1 MQKRLAT
8 RLILSLTIIVVIVE
22 GVSGLINIKTQER
35 QLLDAMILGADQLSR
50 GITSATWHAMLADHR
65 ETAYQVMET
74 IAQKQGIRRIRIFNK
89 EGRIM
94 FSTDPNDGGQV
105 DKDAEACAMCHSTL
119 RPLVRV
125 DVPSR
130 SRIFKSSD
138 GRRELAMVSPIY
150 NEPACSD
157 AACHAHPAQMNVL
170 GVLDVAL
177 SLADVDSEIRAVEWR
192 VASATAVHIVLI
204 GIFIVVFTRRF
215 VDRPIRKLIDG
226 TRAVSQMQLD
236 RPIEIESGDELGE
249 LARSFNLM
257 RDRLSEAIAEINE
270 FTQQLETKVAER
282 TLELEV
288 AHQKLEQNERLAS
301 LGRLSATVAHEI
313 NNPLSGVLN
322 LSMLMER
329 ILRDGSLPASR
340 APEFQG
346 YLAQVTRE
354 TTRIARI
361 VSGLLAFSRRAK
373 PLAAPTDLNRVIQ
386 SALSAISHKLQ
397 SYGVNVTLELDPH
410 VPEVPGDGGQLQQV
424 MINLLVNAAEATQ
437 TTAQK
442 QVTVSTS
449 STPERILI
457 KVSDNG
463 EGIPQQHLHRIFDPF
478 FTTKEAGKGV
488 GLGLAVVYGII
499 ASHGGEID
507 VESQPREGTT
517 FTVRLPLTLRDSPR
531 TAGPTSASK
540 RDGGMREA

>member
-1 MQKRLAT
+1 VQKRLAT
-8 RLILSLTIIVVIVE
+8 RLIFSLTIIVVIVE
-22 GVSGLINIKTQER
+22 GVSGIINIKTQER

-94 FSTDPNDGGQV
+94 FSTDPYDGGQV

-119 RPLVRV
+119 QPLVRV

-130 SRIFKSSD
+130 SRIFKSPD

-177 SLADVDSEIRAVEWR
+177 SLDDVDSEIRAIELR
-192 VASATAVHIVLI
+192 VASATAIHILLI
-204 GIFIVVFTRRF
+204 GIFIFVFTHRF
-215 VDRPIRKLIDG
+215 VDRPIRKLIEG

-257 RDRLSEAIAEINE
+257 RDRLSEAIEEINE
-270 FTQQLETKVAER
+270 FTQQLETKVTER

-288 AHQKLEQNERLAS
+288 AHQKLEQNERMAS

-329 ILRDGSLPASR
+329 ILREGSLPPSR
-340 APEFQG
+340 VAEFQG

-354 TTRIARI
+354 TTRIGRI
-361 VSGLLAFSRRAK
+361 VSDLLAFSRRAK
-373 PLAAPTDLNRVIQ
+373 PLAAPTHLNRVIE
-386 SALSAISHKLQ
+386 SALSAIDHKLH
-397 SYGVNVTLELDPH
+397 SYGVKVRLELDPRL
-410 VPEVPGDGGQLQQV
+410 PEVPGDSGQLQQV
-424 MINLLVNAAEATQ
+424 MINLLVNAAEASQ
-437 TTAQK
+437 ANVHK
-442 QVTVSTS
+442 QVTVSTRS
-449 STPERILI
+449 VSDRILI

-463 EGIPQQHLHRIFDPF
+463 EGIPPEHLHRIFDPF

-488 GLGLAVVYGII
+488 GLGLAVVYGIV

-507 VESQPREGTT
+507 VASRPGEGTT
-517 FTVRLPLTLRDSPR
+517 FTVRLPLAQPNPGRAAESKSAPR
-531 TAGPTSASK
+531 SY
-540 RDGGMREA
+540 GGMQGA